1 MRVGAIISFPSR
13 EQSSIE
19 PVQLVGEVDRALEE
33 LPEAERQVLRQRFGV
48 GDRVH
53 GLDEVGRSFGVSPGR
68 VRQLQERALG
78 NLRANAVR
86 HSAAA
91 RRKDVI

>member
-13 EQSSIE
+13 EQSSTG

-33 LPEAERQVLRQRFGV
+33 LPEAEREVLRQRFGV

-53 GLDEVGRSFGVSPGR
+53 DLDEVSRSVGVSPGR
-68 VRQLQERALG
+68 VRQIQERALG
-78 NLRANAVR
+78 TLRANAVR

-91 RRKDVI
+91 RRKGVM